1 MLGAQERMKHGTEE
15 KFQRNLFN
23 MFLEWPDFQNVK
35 RVKRLAGDR
44 IWVPSKTLKV
54 IAKKGN
60 EVHFGGIP

>member
-1 MLGAQERMKHGTEE
+1 MKHGTEE